1 MKRRH
6 QVVLGLGAGLALTG
20 SALVAP
26 AVAHAATVGG
36 AECSIVG
43 TAGNDVLRG
52 TPGDDVICGL
62 GGNDGMAGGDG
73 DDILSGGDGIDVLYG
88 GSGDDTI
95 LGGGGDDV
103 LYGAA
108 GDDVLAGGSGD
119 DVQFGGSGNDNLV
132 GGAGTD
138 TLVGGTGTDRL
149 SESSTVGSQR
159 ETGGK
164 VEMAARYS
172 LPVGTEVHW
181 TPLQDERPCI
191 ARTGESWTDT
201 VGSEP
206 MSHFLFEVE
215 PTRACFDKDVN
226 FRWRVRVHTPDDRWG
241 LAYVLVSAKFSGTQG
256 SPIPVSAATCIRLEE
271 GLKCT
276 RSITEQKFWP
286 LLPLYSTVTIG
297 PLG

>member
-6 QVVLGLGAGLALTG
+6 RYVLGLGAGLALTG
-20 SALVAP
+20 SAFAAP

-36 AECSIVG
+36 IECTIVG

-52 TPGDDVICGL
+52 TPGNDVICGL
-62 GGNDGMAGGDG
+62 GGNDT
-73 DDILSGGDGIDVLYG
+73 LYG
-88 GSGDDTI
+88 G
-95 LGGGGDDV
+95 
-103 LYGAA
+103 A
-108 GDDVLAGGSGD
+108 GDDVVAGGSGD
-119 DVQFGGSGNDNLV
+119 DVQFGGTGNDILV

-138 TLVGGTGTDRL
+138 TLVGGPGTDRL
-149 SESSTVGSQR
+149 TPGSAVGSQSD
-159 ETGGK
+159 TGGR
-164 VEMAARYS
+164 VEMAAKYS
-172 LPVGTEVHW
+172 LPAGTEVHW

-191 ARTGESWTDT
+191 ARSGESWTDT

-206 MSHFLFEVE
+206 LSHFLFEVE

-226 FRWRVRVHTPDDRWG
+226 YRWRVRVHTPDDRWG

-256 SPIPVSAATCIRLEE
+256 SPTPVSAATCIRLEE

-286 LLPLYSTVTIG
+286 LLPLYSSVTIG